1 MIFTQFVSAKTLVQQ
16 WKEND
21 YLRTDEM
28 CRKSTLWNGSCI
40 CKVLAKAT
48 YRGAAHPPLSL
59 SLQVLTVLVFWLVTW
74 RNGTKSHYLTAA
86 TCPPNL
92 PSFSRRVSPSPPVT
106 YRQRVYYACETGY
119 YYASGASD
127 ILVQECQQGGTLSML
142 NGECKGESIQFDLCI
157 VKSTPSLQ

>member
-1 MIFTQFVSAKTLVQQ
+1 MLKRLCNSEKKMIIFALTRCAEKVHYEMEVISVKYSP
-16 WKEND
+16 KR
-21 YLRTDEM
+21 RTVV
-28 CRKSTLWNGSCI
+28 RHTPP
-40 CKVLAKAT
+40 
-48 YRGAAHPPLSL
+48 PPLSL

-86 TCPPNL
+86 TCPPHL